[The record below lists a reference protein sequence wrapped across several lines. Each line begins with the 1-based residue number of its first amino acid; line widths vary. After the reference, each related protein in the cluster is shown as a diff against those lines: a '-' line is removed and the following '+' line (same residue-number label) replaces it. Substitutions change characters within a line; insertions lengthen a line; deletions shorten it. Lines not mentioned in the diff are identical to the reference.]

1 MKSVEIESIKFSY
14 QEGVDVLN
22 IDSLSIEQG
31 ERVFIHG
38 PSGSGKSTLLNLLA
52 GVLTPSSG
60 NIKILDRKLND
71 LSVSSRDR
79 FRGDHIGFVFQSFN
93 LIPYL
98 TIKENISLPYKV
110 SKVKKSKISNID
122 EETLKIAKHLK
133 IDSFL
138 DQKVSRLSIGQQ
150 QRVGVARALIG
161 NPDIVIADEPT
172 SSLDDE
178 VTDSFM
184 NLLLEKQKESGFTLI
199 FVSHDKRLEKH
210 FSRTISLSEIN
221 KVGAKQ

>member
-1 MKSVEIESIKFSY
+1 MNTVELENIKFSY
-14 QEGVDVLN
+14 QNNVDVLN
-22 IDSLSIEQG
+22 IESLEIVKG

-60 NIKILDRKLND
+60 SLKVLDKKLND
-71 LSVSSRDR
+71 LSVSERDK

-98 TIKENISLPYKV
+98 TIKENISLPYRV
-110 SKVKKSKISNID
+110 SKIKRNKISDIE

-133 IDSFL
+133 IDNFL

-210 FSRTISLSEIN
+210 FSKVISLSEIN
-221 KVGAKQ
+221 KAGGKL